1 MIRALKDLKWIIGV
15 SIACIIL
22 CILTFFTFINQSFIE
37 LTETNLQTLLLI
49 DLVLVLIFFFLI
61 ASKIF
66 KIIKDRKRKRVGSET
81 SSKYV
86 LFFSMS
92 TLLPAIFISVF
103 SLVLFNVGLQ
113 KYFNK
118 KITSAVNN
126 SHGVAQ
132 NYASEVRNSI
142 EADILMIA
150 NDVNK
155 NSQLFYV
162 NRYRFNDFLVTQ
174 RIIRK
179 LDEIYL
185 LDGSGSI
192 IFSDL
197 LDKTKVFTSPPENSF
212 EESLKGKP
220 VKLLEEDFNQ
230 SSSLIKLE
238 NFIDTY
244 LYVVKYV
251 DPSLINYLQDTEQ
264 AVDFYYTIQNNR
276 LGIKIS
282 FALIYIII
290 VSLLLFLSIIISIDF
305 ASRLTNPIISLI
317 NASEKISSGNL
328 EAKVEKID
336 NESDSEIKKL
346 IETFN
351 QMTERL
357 KIQQDKLLT
366 AERHSAWENV
376 ARKLAHEIKNPLTP
390 IQLSIDKI
398 KEKYLNKIQDN
409 KEDFSVY
416 LNTINKQI
424 KDIEKLVNEF
434 SDFARM
440 PLPAIKKEELKK
452 IISRSLDLNTF
463 TSTDVNFKKQFP
475 KKDVFVNA
483 DEEQV
488 NRVFT
493 NLIKNSLESLDEKAS
508 KIGKFDKKISIEI
521 KHDNEYIVI
530 NIQDNGVGFRNA
542 NSKEIIKPYFTTKQ
556 YGTGLGLAVVNKII
570 SDHDWDLK
578 FIPVTEGAKIQI
590 KILNNYA

>member
-1 MIRALKDLKWIIGV
+1 MIKALKDLKWIIGV
-15 SIACIIL
+15 SIACITL
-22 CILTFFTFINQSFIE
+22 CILTFFTFINQGFIE
-37 LTETNLQTLLLI
+37 LNESNLQTLLLI
-49 DLVLVLIFFFLI
+49 DILLVSVFFFLVI
-61 ASKIF
+61 SKIL
-66 KIIKDRKRKRVGSET
+66 KIIRERRRKQIGSET

-103 SLVLFNVGLQ
+103 SLILFNVGLQ

-126 SHGVAQ
+126 SYGVAQ
-132 NYASEVRNSI
+132 NYVSEVRNSI

-197 LDKTKVFTSPPENSF
+197 LDKTKVFTAPPEISF
-212 EESLKGKP
+212 EESLQGKP
-220 VKLLEEDFNQ
+220 VKLLEENFNQ

-251 DPSLINYLQDTEQ
+251 DPSLTNYLQDTEQ
-264 AVDFYYTIQNNR
+264 AVDFYYTVQNNR

-290 VSLLLFLSIIISIDF
+290 VSLLLFLSIVISIDF

-328 EAKVEKID
+328 EAKVEKIEE
-336 NESDSEIKKL
+336 ESDSEIKKL
-346 IETFN
+346 INTFN

-357 KIQQDKLLT
+357 KIQQEKLLT

-390 IQLSIDKI
+390 IQLSIDRI
-398 KEKYLNKIQDN
+398 KEKYLSKIQDN

-440 PLPAIKKEELKK
+440 PSPVIKKKELKK
-452 IISRSLDLNTF
+452 IISRSIDLNAF
-463 TSTDVNFKKQFP
+463 TSTDVDFKKQFP
-475 KKDVFVNA
+475 KKDVVVNA

-493 NLIKNSLESLDEKAS
+493 NLIKNSLESLEEKAS

-530 NIQDNGVGFRNA
+530 NIQDNGVGFRNT

-578 FIPVTEGAKIQI
+578 FIPITEGAKIQI
-590 KILNNYA
+590 KIPSNYA

>member
-15 SIACIIL
+15 SIACITL

-37 LTETNLQTLLLI
+37 LNESNLQTLLLI
-49 DLVLVLIFFFLI
+49 DILLVSIFFFLI
-61 ASKIF
+61 ISKIL
-66 KIIKDRKRKRVGSET
+66 KIIRERKRKQAGSET

-103 SLVLFNVGLQ
+103 SLILFNVGLQ

-126 SHGVAQ
+126 SYGVAQ
-132 NYASEVRNSI
+132 NYASEVKNSI

-174 RIIRK
+174 RMIRK

-197 LDKTKVFTSPPENSF
+197 LDKTKVFTPPPESSF
-212 EESLKGKP
+212 EESLQGKP

-328 EAKVEKID
+328 EAKVAKTDE
-336 NESDSEIKKL
+336 ESESEIKKL

-390 IQLSIDKI
+390 IQLSIDRI

-440 PLPAIKKEELKK
+440 PLPVMKKEELKK

-493 NLIKNSLESLDEKAS
+493 NLIKNSLESLGEKAS

-578 FIPVTEGAKIQI
+578 FIPIIEGAKIQI
-590 KILNNYA
+590 KIPNNYA

>member
-15 SIACIIL
+15 SIACITL

-37 LTETNLQTLLLI
+37 LNELNLQALLLI
-49 DLVLVLIFFFLI
+49 DILLVSVFFFLI
-61 ASKIF
+61 IF
-66 KIIKDRKRKRVGSET
+66 KISKIIKERRRKQIGSET

-132 NYASEVRNSI
+132 NYANEVKNSI

-155 NSQLFYV
+155 NSELFYV
-162 NRYRFNDFLVTQ
+162 NRYRFDDFLITQ

-185 LDGSGSI
+185 LDGSGNI

-197 LDKTKVFTSPPENSF
+197 LDKTKVFTSPTESSF
-212 EESLKGKP
+212 EESLQGKP

-328 EAKVEKID
+328 EAKVEKTD

-440 PLPAIKKEELKK
+440 PLPAMKKEELKK

-463 TSTDVNFKKQFP
+463 TSTDVNFKKEFP

-493 NLIKNSLESLDEKAS
+493 NLIKNSLESLEEKAS

>member
-1 MIRALKDLKWIIGV
+1 MIRALKDLKWIIGI

-37 LTETNLQTLLLI
+37 LNDTNLQTLLFI
-49 DLVLVLIFFFLI
+49 DLFLVSIFFFLI
-61 ASKIF
+61 ISKIL
-66 KIIKDRKRKRVGSET
+66 KTIKNRRKKQAGSET
-81 SSKYV
+81 GSKYV
-86 LFFSMS
+86 LFFSLS

-103 SLVLFNVGLQ
+103 SLILFNVGLQ

-126 SHGVAQ
+126 SYGVAQ
-132 NYASEVRNSI
+132 NYATEVRNSV

-162 NRYRFNDFLVTQ
+162 NRYRFNDFLKTQ

-197 LDKTKVFTSPPENSF
+197 LDRTKVFVPPLENSF
-212 EESLKGKP
+212 EESLNGKP
-220 VKLLEEDFNQ
+220 VKLLEENFNQ
-230 SSSLIKLE
+230 SSALIKLE

-244 LYVVKYV
+244 LYIAKYV
-251 DPSLINYLQDTEQ
+251 DSSLINYLQETEQ
-264 AVDFYYTIQNNR
+264 AVDFYYTVQNNK

-290 VSLLLFLSIIISIDF
+290 VSLLLFLSIVISIDF

-336 NESDSEIKKL
+336 EESDSEIKKL
-346 IETFN
+346 INTFN

-390 IQLSIDKI
+390 IQLSIDRI
-398 KEKYLNKIQDN
+398 KEKYLDKIQDN
-409 KEDFSVY
+409 KEDFAVY

-440 PLPAIKKEELKK
+440 PLPVIKKKELKK
-452 IISRSLDLNTF
+452 IISRSINLNAF
-463 TSTDVNFKKQFP
+463 TNTDVNFEKQFP
-475 KKDVFVNA
+475 KRDVVANA

-493 NLIKNSLESLDEKAS
+493 NLIKNSLESLEEKAS

-530 NIQDNGVGFRNA
+530 NIQDNGVGFRNN

>member
-1 MIRALKDLKWIIGV
+1 MIKALKDLKWIIGV
-15 SIACIIL
+15 SIACITL
-22 CILTFFTFINQSFIE
+22 CILTFFTFINQGFIE
-37 LTETNLQTLLLI
+37 LNESNLQTLLLI
-49 DLVLVLIFFFLI
+49 DILLVSVFFFLVI
-61 ASKIF
+61 SKIL
-66 KIIKDRKRKRVGSET
+66 KIIRERRRKQIGSET

-103 SLVLFNVGLQ
+103 SLILFNVGLQ

-126 SHGVAQ
+126 SYGVAQ

-197 LDKTKVFTSPPENSF
+197 LDKTKVFTAPPETSF
-212 EESLKGKP
+212 EESLQGKP
-220 VKLLEEDFNQ
+220 VKLLEENFNQ

-251 DPSLINYLQDTEQ
+251 DPSLTNYLQDTEQ
-264 AVDFYYTIQNNR
+264 AVDFYYTVQNNR

-290 VSLLLFLSIIISIDF
+290 VSLLLFLSIVISIDF

-328 EAKVEKID
+328 EAKVEKIEE
-336 NESDSEIKKL
+336 ESESEIKKL

-390 IQLSIDKI
+390 IQLSIDRI

-440 PLPAIKKEELKK
+440 PSPVIKKKELKK
-452 IISRSLDLNTF
+452 IISRSIDLNAF
-463 TSTDVNFKKQFP
+463 TSTDVDFKKQFP
-475 KKDVFVNA
+475 KKDVVVNA

-493 NLIKNSLESLDEKAS
+493 NLIKNSLESLEEKTS

-521 KHDNEYIVI
+521 KHDN
-530 NIQDNGVGFRNA
+530 
-542 NSKEIIKPYFTTKQ
+542 
-556 YGTGLGLAVVNKII
+556 
-570 SDHDWDLK
+570 
-578 FIPVTEGAKIQI
+578 
-590 KILNNYA
+590 

>member
-1 MIRALKDLKWIIGV
+1 MWSNCFSPLSCWLRLW
-15 SIACIIL
+15 S
-22 CILTFFTFINQSFIE
+22 
-37 LTETNLQTLLLI
+37 
-49 DLVLVLIFFFLI
+49 
-61 ASKIF
+61 
-66 KIIKDRKRKRVGSET
+66 T
-81 SSKYV
+81 SP
-86 LFFSMS
+86 

-197 LDKTKVFTSPPENSF
+197 LDKTKVFTPPPESSF
-212 EESLKGKP
+212 EESLQGKP
-220 VKLLEEDFNQ
+220 VKLLEENFNQ

-328 EAKVEKID
+328 EAKVAKID

-357 KIQQDKLLT
+357 KVQQDKLLT

-390 IQLSIDKI
+390 IQLSIDRI

-440 PLPAIKKEELKK
+440 PLPAMKKEELKK

-463 TSTDVNFKKQFP
+463 ASTDVNFKKQFP
-475 KKDVFVNA
+475 KRDLFVNA